1 MAQRIAARLGFP
13 SRLVVATDSSDMPNR
28 APRPRNVSLD
38 NRKARAELKTPMLS
52 LDEGLALALQS
63 GKISSSK

>member
-1 MAQRIAARLGFP
+1 MAQHIVAHLGFP
-13 SRLVVATDSSDMPNR
+13 KQQVIATDSSDMPGR

-38 NRKARAELKTPMLS
+38 NHKARAELKIPMLS

-63 GKISSSK
+63 EKISSP